1 VAKTNQVTAD
11 MLNNSFL
18 DMKTE
23 GDHYL
28 EREGITPHDR
38 YYRRSIDMRY
48 KGQFHEVEL
57 PITEAELSDES
68 IEHIVEDFHQKH
80 EELYAYRDIVETEM
94 INLRLAAYGKVVTP
108 SRKAMTKKS
117 SDAGRYVKGKRDVYF
132 EKKYG
137 FVPTTVYDGDEME
150 AGNIVDG
157 PAIIE
162 QKTTTVVV
170 PPMARLEVTEYGDYL
185 MKLK

>member
-1 VAKTNQVTAD
+1 VTKTNQVSAD
-11 MLNNSFL
+11 ILNNAFQ
-18 DMKTE
+18 DMKVE
-23 GDHYL
+23 GDNYL
-28 EREGITPHDR
+28 EREGITPNDR
-38 YYRRSIDMRY
+38 YYRNSIDMRY

-57 PITEAELSDES
+57 PISEAKLTDES
-68 IEHIVEDFHQKH
+68 IEHIVEDFHKKH
-80 EELYAYRDIVETEM
+80 EELYAYRDVVETEM
-94 INLRLAAYGKVVTP
+94 INLRMAAYGKVVTP
-108 SRKAMTKKS
+108 SRKAMTEKS
-117 SDAGRYVKGKRDVYF
+117 TDVDKYVKGKRDVYF

-137 FVPTTVYDGDEME
+137 FVPTTIYDGDRME
-150 AGNIVDG
+150 AGNIVEG